1 MLETIVVG
9 HRNPDTD
16 SVCSAYGYARLKNRL
31 DPEAA
36 CLPARCGTL
45 NPQTRFVFDH
55 LGITPPAFIKDVYP
69 KIADIMTSQ
78 VNCIEYGDPIL
89 EVMEKIEQYKV
100 HLLPVISA
108 RGRYAGIV
116 SIFELAEFFMAG
128 GDGRPVYH
136 FRRDNFGRV
145 LDGFY
150 FIRGEQAEFPASLFV
165 GAMPYDRFLDRVSR
179 VRHESAVLI
188 VGKRRD
194 HIRYAVEHQF
204 PAIVLTGFKDRD
216 DIDFNFDGYRG
227 TVFVSRLDTAE
238 TIRKLIV
245 SVPAGTIMVTDVPT
259 ISPQDYQEDVRD
271 LMLKSDYRGLP
282 VVDEEGGLLAVVT
295 RTDLLKKV
303 ARRLILVDHN
313 ELSQAV
319 EGAEKAEIC
328 EIIDHH
334 RLGTA
339 KTRLPVYFYAK
350 PVGSTC
356 TLVYQLYRSHRVA
369 LDPGVAAVLLAG
381 ILSDTVILKSP
392 TTTDEDREAVAELG
406 RLAGL
411 DYADFGRRIFSSS
424 DSLKERDPRRVVDA
438 DFKVYDEFG
447 TKVGI
452 GQVEI
457 VNLAELEE
465 SFVPLRAALGTVT
478 AEKGLDWGL
487 LLVTDIIKGHSRL
500 LSCGPRA
507 AAAERILAYRR
518 LDDGLFDLPGVL
530 SRKKQLLPEILR
542 VLEGLDSL

>member
-1 MLETIVVG
+1 MSETIVIG

-16 SVCSAYGYARLKNRL
+16 SVCSAYGYARLKNLL
-31 DPEAA
+31 DPETTY
-36 CLPARCGTL
+36 LPARCGTL

-55 LGITPPAFIKDVYP
+55 LGIKPPVFIKDVYP
-69 KIADIMTSQ
+69 KISDIMTCEVNGIDSQ
-78 VNCIEYGDPIL
+78 DPIL
-89 EVMEKIEQYKV
+89 EVMEKVERLKV
-100 HLLPVISA
+100 HLLPVIS

-116 SIFELAEFFMAG
+116 SIFELAEFFMTG
-128 GDGRPVYH
+128 GSGRPIYH
-136 FRRDNFGRV
+136 FSRDNFGRV

-150 FIRGEQAEFPASLFV
+150 LVRGRRASFRASLFV
-165 GAMPYDRFLDRVSR
+165 GAMPYDRFLERVSG
-179 VRHESAVLI
+179 VRHEDAVLI
-188 VGKRRD
+188 VGKRYD

-204 PAIVLTGFKDRD
+204 PALILTGFKGRD
-216 DIDFNFDGYRG
+216 DIDFDFGSYQG
-227 TVFVSRLDTAE
+227 TVFVSALDTAE

-259 ISPQDYQEDVRD
+259 VRTGDYQEDVRE

-282 VVDEEGGLLAVVT
+282 VVDDDGGLLAVVT
-295 RTDLLKKV
+295 RSDLLKKV

-313 ELSQAV
+313 ELSQAI

-356 TLVYQLYRSHRVA
+356 TLVYQLYRINQVEIDARIA
-369 LDPGVAAVLLAG
+369 KVLLAG

-392 TTTDEDREAVAELG
+392 TTTAEDREAVIDLSRRAGTDYAAFG
-406 RLAGL
+406 RL
-411 DYADFGRRIFSSS
+411 IFSSS
-424 DSLKERDPRRVVDA
+424 DSLKERDPRTVVEA
-438 DFKVYDEFG
+438 DFKVYEEFG
-447 TKVGI
+447 VKVGI

-457 VNLAELEE
+457 VNLGELDE
-465 SFVPLRAALGTVT
+465 SFAPLLAALGTAT

-487 LLVTDIIKGHSRL
+487 LLVTDIIASHSRL

-507 AAAERILAYRR
+507 AAAGRILAYRR
-518 LDDGLFDLPGVL
+518 LEENLFDLPGVL

-542 VLEGLDSL
+542 VLEELNS